1 MSFNSKLIITVTT
14 AKSWMYPEVHNAP
27 EKPEEIAQ
35 TVYECYEAGA
45 SVAHIHS
52 SLVVSTKDWA
62 ETIKRIRDKCD
73 IIVQVGMSSIPLKER
88 MEIFRLKPDMISV
101 MLSHHDEA
109 FLLEDVHRLH
119 PRQELEDY
127 AKLCRDYG
135 VKPEFEVWHTGS
147 IWNLNYLIQKGLL
160 EKPYFLTLFFGW
172 PGGNWSPPTPQE
184 LAYRAQNLPPDH
196 IYQISVMGP
205 TQTSIA
211 TLSIILGGHVR
222 VGTEDYPY
230 LYEGVPA
237 KNNAQLVARIA
248 RISKELGRDVADPGE
263 TRKLMNLKKRK

>member
-1 MSFNSKLIITVTT
+1 MPFDSELIITVTT
-14 AKSWMYPEVHNAP
+14 AQSWIYPEVRNAP

-52 SLVVSTKDWA
+52 SLVVSPKDWA

-109 FLLEDVHRLH
+109 FPLEDVHRLH

-147 IWNLNYLIQKGLL
+147 IWNLNYLIQKKLL

-172 PGGNWSPPTPQE
+172 PGGNWSPPTLQE
-184 LAYRAQNLPPDH
+184 LISRVQNLPPDH
-196 IYQISVMGP
+196 IYQVSIMGSA
-205 TQTSIA
+205 QTSLA

-237 KNNAQLVARIA
+237 KTNAQLVARMA
-248 RISKELGRDVADPGE
+248 RISKELGRDVADPNRA
-263 TRKLMNLKKRK
+263 RKLMGLKKR